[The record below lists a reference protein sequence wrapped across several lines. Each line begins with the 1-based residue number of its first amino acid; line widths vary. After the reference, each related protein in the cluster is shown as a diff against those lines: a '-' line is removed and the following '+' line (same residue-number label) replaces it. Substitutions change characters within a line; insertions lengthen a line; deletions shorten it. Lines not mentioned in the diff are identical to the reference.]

1 MENKHMENKHMDS
14 QQRINGQP
22 NKNIVSKNTV
32 KYWFSFNNNYA
43 KIMPFLVYLRK
54 REFTWLLFV

>member
-1 MENKHMENKHMDS
+1 MDS
-14 QQRINGQP
+14 QQRIDGQP